1 MPSSY
6 VPGITSRLTDNMT
19 FIQRL
24 ENWLLYTVNDV
35 IYSYYIFP
43 EWDEY
48 YSKVLGK
55 RNVYTVIILIYYEKC
70 SYLSDCMKTHKRYFR

>member
-1 MPSSY
+1 
-6 VPGITSRLTDNMT
+6 MT

-35 IYSYYIFP
+35 IYSYYVFP

-55 RNVYTVIILIYYEKC
+55 NNMYIITTLI
-70 SYLSDCMKTHKRYFR
+70 SYK

>member
-1 MPSSY
+1 MSGLSICSIDLY
-6 VPGITSRLTDNMT
+6 FCLCANTILDNMT

-35 IYSYYIFP
+35 IYSYYVFP

-55 RNVYTVIILIYYEKC
+55 NNMYIIT
-70 SYLSDCMKTHKRYFR
+70 THIL